1 MLNASRSAP
10 EGNCS
15 RMYFSCCF
23 GSQLPTYC
31 NHLDHMT
38 MHQRDEWCYP
48 MFSQGLLKCFVP
60 ANSHSNAPAKN
71 FSTWLCWMLSEH
83 TKKHNTAKLRGQ
95 LLELFLLVL
104 FFQRQKEH
112 RRLSWEICGST
123 SSWVVA
129 LLLSHRTLFLLPIYP
144 VNLICLDT
152 A

>member
-1 MLNASRSAP
+1 
-10 EGNCS
+10 
-15 RMYFSCCF
+15 
-23 GSQLPTYC
+23 
-31 NHLDHMT
+31 
-38 MHQRDEWCYP
+38 MHQDQHQKEIAAGCT
-48 MFSQGLLKCFVP
+48 SAALVP
-60 ANSHSNAPAKN
+60 SCLHTATIWTIWQCIREMSGAIQCSPKGCSNVLYQQIESHTNAPAKN

-83 TKKHNTAKLRGQ
+83 TKKHNTAKLRGH